1 MLSTFMNKKELLLKS
16 IEDEL
21 SNELKPLLVSASE
34 SGADIFSLDNHN
46 PNKELVS
53 KFICRSNRCLELREE
68 LGLEL
73 NDTIAY
79 MYLQGHN
86 EAADKNNE
94 HRKGPR
100 RLAAQLLSGFE

>member
-53 KFICRSNRCLELREE
+53 KFISRSNRCLELREE
-68 LGLEL
+68 LGLES

-100 RLAAQLLSGFE
+100 RLAAQLLRGFE